1 MEFTSIYY
9 LLFLTITTII
19 YHTIQPKFK
28 SICLIIFSCFFIGL
42 HSFESL
48 IIFFIGTLTTQLL
61 ALNIESK
68 IQNKLLFF
76 RLGII
81 FNIFFVF
88 IFKYLESNQKLFSTF
103 DSNKTIAFL
112 GVSFFSLQNIS
123 YIIDVYYNRIPTISF
138 KKIILIN
145 SFFPKITAG
154 PITTFQNFKIE
165 ETNSNSTFIKSGIN
179 RIALGIFKK
188 VVLADRIAPIITYN
202 FIEIDSKIGL
212 TNLVVSFLFTIQL
225 YFDFSAYTDI
235 AIGSAKLFG
244 IELPENFNI
253 PLRAKSIS
261 EFWRKWHI
269 TLTNWLTQYIFYPIS
284 YRYRKLKKRG
294 VIFALIITFL
304 ISGIWHGIG
313 FTFILYAISH
323 TLYLTVETLYK
334 KQNYLIENK
343 AINYIFNFIVF
354 SLVSLS
360 FIFFR
365 STSINQAFSKIN
377 TIFSSNFLPKNLL
390 FDFTQYITIKGD
402 QENIFNFYITLIL
415 VIGYLIY
422 EKRIQTIF
430 KRQSLTIFGISIIVL
445 LISFFGIFDSTKNF
459 IYNQF

>member
-19 YHTIQPKFK
+19 YHSIHPQFK
-28 SICLIIFSCFFIGL
+28 TICLILSSVFFIGF

-48 IIFFIGTLTTQLL
+48 IIFFTGTITTQYL
-61 ALNIESK
+61 ALRIESDK
-68 IQNKLLFF
+68 QKKQLIFQF
-76 RLGII
+76 GII
-81 FNIFFVF
+81 FNIFLIFG
-88 IFKYLESNQKLFSTF
+88 FKYLESNLKLFSTF
-103 DSNKTIAFL
+103 NSNKTILFL

-123 YIIDVYYNRIPTISF
+123 YLIDVYYNRISTVSL

-145 SFFPKITAG
+145 SFFPKVSAG
-154 PITTFQNFKIE
+154 PITTIQNFNIE
-165 ETNSNSTFIKSGIN
+165 TIKSNSTLITSGIN
-179 RIALGIFKK
+179 RITLGIFKK

-202 FIEIDSKIGL
+202 FNETESQIGL
-212 TNLVVSFLFTIQL
+212 TNLVVAFLFTIQL

-244 IELPENFNI
+244 IELPENFNL

-269 TLTNWLTQYIFYPIS
+269 SLTNWLTQYIFYPIS

-294 VIFALIITFL
+294 VILALIVTFL
-304 ISGIWHGIG
+304 ISGVWHGIG

-323 TLYLTVETLYK
+323 ILYLIIETLYK
-334 KQNYLIENK
+334 KENYFSENK
-343 AINYIFNFIVF
+343 VIKSIFNFIVF
-354 SLVSLS
+354 TLISLS

-365 STSINQAFSKIN
+365 STSIEQAISKIN
-377 TIFSSNFLPKNLL
+377 TIFSSKFLPRNLL
-390 FDFTQYITIKGD
+390 FDFTQYIALKGD
-402 QENIFNFYITLIL
+402 QENIFNLYLTLIL
-415 VIGYLIY
+415 IFGYLFF
-422 EKRIQTIF
+422 EKRIQSIF
-430 KRQSLTIFGISIIVL
+430 NKQKMSIFGIGLLIL